1 MARSNSGMLVGAA
14 VVIGG
19 LYFLMTRK
27 ATAAPAVQ
35 VTSPGAAPVGAGTVS
50 APTLSPG
57 SMATTAG
64 ALTATNQIW
73 ANLTA
78 TTGPYSGYV
87 NFPSGS
93 QAAAGLLQWATD
105 GAGNYYTQWAGHIYL
120 VPLVTDDSG
129 NYTAGQQIS

>member
-1 MARSNSGMLVGAA
+1 MARKSNSGMLIGAA
-14 VVIGG
+14 VAIGG

-35 VTSPGAAPVGAGTVS
+35 VTSPGTGTVS
-50 APTLSPG
+50 APTLSPA
-57 SMATTAG
+57 SAATTAG
-64 ALTATNQIW
+64 ALSATNSIW

-78 TTGPYSGYV
+78 TTGPYAGFV
-87 NFPSGS
+87 NFPTGS

-105 GAGNYYTQWAGHIYL
+105 TAGNYYTQWAGHIYQ
-120 VPLVTDDSG
+120 VPLVTDDQG

>member
-1 MARSNSGMLVGAA
+1 MARRNNTGMIIGAA
-14 VVIGG
+14 ALIGG

-27 ATAAPAVQ
+27 ASAA
-35 VTSPGAAPVGAGTVS
+35 SPIQLTTPTTGGTVS

-57 SMATTAG
+57 SQATTAG

-78 TTGPYSGYV
+78 TTGPYAGYV
-87 NFPSGS
+87 NFPTGS

-105 GAGNYYTQWAGHIYL
+105 GQGNYYTQWAGHIYL
-120 VPLVTDDSG
+120 VPLTTDDSG
-129 NYTAGQQIS
+129 NYTATTLIS